1 MRSGSTSAYDVN
13 FGKEI
18 GAAAVI
24 LLDEGVSGVTVVKV
38 HDGAIRYMPT
48 VEAIKQRFVS
58 VDDIDFYEQMD
69 VCFGR
74 KKEEYVA
81 KLEKQEGIV
90 ERHV

>member
-1 MRSGSTSAYDVN
+1 VRSGSTSAYDVN

-24 LLDEGVSGVTVVKV
+24 LLDEGISGVTVVKV
-38 HDGAIRYMPT
+38 NNGHIRYMPT
-48 VEAIKQRFVS
+48 AEAIVQRFVS

-74 KKEEYVA
+74 KKEQYEA
-81 KLEKQEGIV
+81 KLEKQEGPV